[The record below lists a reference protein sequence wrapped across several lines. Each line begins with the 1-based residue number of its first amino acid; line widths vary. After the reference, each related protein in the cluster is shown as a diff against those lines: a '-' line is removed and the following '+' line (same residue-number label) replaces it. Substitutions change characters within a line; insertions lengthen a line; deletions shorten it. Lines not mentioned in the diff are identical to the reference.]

1 MSLLMDA
8 LKKAE
13 QAKRG
18 GRLDVTV
25 PGATDPPAG
34 AGDGG
39 DASAMQSPQP
49 ADRSPAPETA
59 ASQAPATLPDLPL
72 KLEELDDEFVTDT
85 PRKPSPVGRPPAA
98 NSGARSEPALTPAK
112 ASPPPPVVKAAQT
125 STAEAANRTA
135 AQNAFAAKQARA
147 DGNRSFSVV
156 VGAITLLAVGGIGVY
171 FWLQLKPSP
180 GLSAAQPVAALNPG
194 MTTPA
199 TGLNPA
205 ATRTLPLPP
214 APGLPHPVADAARDR
229 PAAVARSVE
238 ARTAPGAAAAYSP
251 IRITTSRPTLNPT
264 LAEAYDAFQ
273 AGNLPKA
280 RADYER
286 VLQTDPRNAD
296 ALHGAAA
303 IALREG
309 RGADA
314 QSYYLRLL
322 DADPQDAVAHAGLL
336 GLNSQGDPVGGETR
350 LKTLLAAQPDAPA
363 LHFALGN
370 LHARQGRWNEAQQAY
385 FNAVTGD
392 GDNPDYLFNLAVS
405 LDQLHQ
411 AKLAAQYYR
420 QALTAA
426 AARPAAFDQAR
437 VAGRL
442 RDLQPQ

>member
-1 MSLLMDA
+1 VSLLMDA

-18 GRLDVTV
+18 GRLDVAV
-25 PGATDPPAG
+25 PGATDSPVG
-34 AGDGG
+34 AADGN
-39 DASAMQSPQP
+39 DAAAMQSPQP

-59 ASQAPATLPDLPL
+59 VSLAPASLPDLPL
-72 KLEELDDEFVTDT
+72 KLEELDDEFVTET
-85 PRKPSPVGRPPAA
+85 PRKPSPARRPPAA
-98 NSGARSEPALTPAK
+98 DSGARTEAAPAAAPA
-112 ASPPPPVVKAAQT
+112 SRPPPVVKAAQS
-125 STAEAANRTA
+125 STAEAANRVA
-135 AQNAFAAKQARA
+135 AQNAFAAKEALV
-147 DGNRSFSVV
+147 GGKSSFGVV
-156 VGAITLLAVGGIGVY
+156 VGAITLLAVAGIGVY

-180 GLSAAQPVAALNPG
+180 ALSGAQPAA
-194 MTTPA
+194 A
-199 TGLNPA
+199 LNPA
-205 ATRTLPLPP
+205 ATAPAAGLNPAPPRTLLP
-214 APGLPHPVADAARDR
+214 APGAMHPGAEPARDR

-238 ARTAPGAAAAYSP
+238 ARATPSAAAAYSP

-303 IALREG
+303 VALREG
-309 RGADA
+309 RGTEA
-314 QSYYLRLL
+314 QTYYLRLL
-322 DADPQDAVAHAGLL
+322 DADPRDAVAQAGLV
-336 GLNSQGDPVGGETR
+336 GLNAQGDPVSSETR
-350 LKTLLAAQPDAPA
+350 LKTLLASQPDAPA

-370 LHARQGRWNEAQQAY
+370 LLARQGRWNEAQQAF
-385 FNAVTGD
+385 FNAVTAD

-411 AKLAAQYYR
+411 TKPAAQYYR